1 MGWKHWACLGTA
13 LQNILAASRF
23 RDDFLLCFCICLKFN
38 SFVIVLWGLL
48 YWVNAV
54 KIFSPLMLAVICN
67 QVQLCNVCWRVN
79 NSWWWVPEIPSGAI
93 QFFAAIWP
101 PEPTVCP
108 SKEVPLQSSVGAAGN
123 PAFLVVQQGT
133 GKGKKGNSMFFL
145 VAVPCC
151 AVRAGLQ
158 GLVGRARQGFKTFS
172 GKRGACPFLLLKMV
186 MREEK
191 GKREKKRKK
200 EKKKLITSI
209 RYPNEAFLGV
219 WSQRRM
225 VYY

>member
-23 RDDFLLCFCICLKFN
+23 RDDFLLCFYICLKFN
-38 SFVIVLWGLL
+38 SFVIILWGLL

-79 NSWWWVPEIPSGAI
+79 NSWRWVPEIPSGAI

-108 SKEVPLQSSVGAAGN
+108 SKEVPLLSSVGAAGN
-123 PAFLVVQQGT
+123 PAFLVVQQGR
-133 GKGKKGNSMFFL
+133 GNSMFFL

-172 GKRGACPFLLLKMV
+172 GKRGDCPFLLLKMV

-191 GKREKKRKK
+191 GKRKKKRKK
-200 EKKKLITSI
+200 EKKKKLITSI